1 MAVIAGVCCC
11 NMGNILTWCGGAI
24 MASRATA
31 CDTTVIE
38 NRTIPTRGGMTIITC
53 VAAGDM
59 GWAFT
64 CCGGAVM
71 ATRTTSQDIGMIDTG
86 YRNPAGTPMTILT
99 N

>member
-1 MAVIAGVCCC
+1 MGGILAG
-11 NMGNILTWCGGAI
+11 CGGAI
-24 MASRATA
+24 MARGATA
-31 CDTTVIE
+31 CNTAMIE
-38 NRTIPTRGGMTIITC
+38 NGTTPTRGGMAIITC

-71 ATRTTSQDIGMIDTG
+71 ACSATSQDIGMIDTG
-86 YRNPAGTPMTILT
+86 YRNPAGTSMTILT